1 MGEVNW
7 SWMRDPIGCEADQ
20 LCTLSEWT
28 GLFKLSL
35 VRDRWWWGNDGVTP
49 FSVADQNFLVKLDSS
64 NDGVKKVLRVIIFFT
79 IWNLWKAKNASI
91 FRGKKM
97 SSKEMFEEVIS
108 LAFLWVKFRG
118 RNGVG
123 VWICWV
129 WYGFEQV
136 IFWFSLSL
144 GFDLGLDSW
153 GEDPLRQLGFLCLVF
168 VDSKY
173 LSIPLCFSW
182 NLVMLRSGC
191 SVFGLFGN
199 DRVWVGLVIYISCS
213 IFDCI
218 ERELKFSYDIGSGEV
233 GLVYWGMFGL

>member
-118 RNGVG
+118 RNGVSLNSG
-123 VWICWV
+123 IIDNDVHKANFCSLW
-129 WYGFEQV
+129 GFGYAGCGMV
-136 IFWFSLSL
+136 LSKSRKRPLAMVAARFSGGLGMIGLSL

-182 NLVMLRSGC
+182 NLVMLRSINTTRP
-191 SVFGLFGN
+191 F
-199 DRVWVGLVIYISCS
+199 VG
-213 IFDCI
+213 
-218 ERELKFSYDIGSGEV
+218 
-233 GLVYWGMFGL
+233 